1 MPKDPSSSPE
11 RPVRQ
16 SSQEPSARL
25 TPDAYER
32 LSAELNHLK
41 TEGRKVVAERLLR
54 ARELGDLRENAEYD
68 TAKNDQGLMEARI
81 RHLEQQLKDPEILEA
96 AGGDEVAP
104 GTLVT
109 LRLLDEGD
117 DEEETYLMAFSA
129 EERAPG
135 VRTIT
140 PNSPLGSAVLG
151 RRVGDRITYQ
161 APAGS
166 FSYEVTA
173 ISPRQSG

>member
-1 MPKDPSSSPE
+1 MPKDSSALPK
-11 RPVRQ
+11 RPPRQ
-16 SSQEPSARL
+16 AGQEPSAQL
-25 TPDAYER
+25 TRDAYER

-41 TEGRKVVAERLLR
+41 TEGRKIVAERLLR

-81 RHLEQQLKDPEILEA
+81 RHLEQQLKDPQILETA
-96 AGGDEVAP
+96 AGDEVAA

-109 LRLLDEGD
+109 LRLVDDAD
-117 DEEETYLMAFSA
+117 DEEETYLMALSA

-140 PNSPLGSAVLG
+140 PNSPLGSAVIG
-151 RRVGDRITYQ
+151 CKVGDRVTYQ
-161 APAGS
+161 APAGT

-173 ISPRQSG
+173 ISAHRPG

>member
-1 MPKDPSSSPE
+1 MAEDTSVQPQKPP
-11 RPVRQ
+11 RQ
-16 SSQEPSARL
+16 SGQEPSARL

-81 RHLEQQLKDPEILEA
+81 RDLERQLKDPEILEA
-96 AGGDEVAP
+96 AAGDEVAA
-104 GTLVT
+104 GTLIT
-109 LRLLDEGD
+109 LRLLDDAG
-117 DEEETYLMAFSA
+117 DEEETYLMALSA

-140 PNSPLGSAVLG
+140 PNSPLGSAVIG
-151 RRVGDRITYQ
+151 RRIGDRITYQ
-161 APAGS
+161 APAGT

-173 ISPRQSG
+173 ISPHRPG